1 MRFFYIFKTTSFLL
15 GGDGGVCGHV
25 SDSFG
30 SLADWVRGHVSCTLF
45 FGDGGVSGHVGDC
58 FGSLA
63 NWVRWH
69 VSGVYLSF
77 FKVLSL
83 NSGDGGLVNLRS
95 LSGVSF
101 GGSVNGSI

>member
-1 MRFFYIFKTTSFLL
+1 MVAFAVTLATVLAPWPT
-15 GGDGGVCGHV
+15 
-25 SDSFG
+25 G
-30 SLADWVRGHVSCTLF
+30 SEGMSAALF
-45 FGDGGVSGHVGDC
+45 FFCDGGVSGHVGDC

-69 VSGVYLSF
+69 VSGVDLSF
-77 FKVLSL
+77 FKILSL
-83 NSGDGGLVNLRS
+83 NSSDGGLVNLRS